1 MKEPHFTIIGAAILD
16 VLARPVDNSV
26 FTAGSVSADS
36 VLLHTGG
43 DAMNEARVLAS
54 LGAPVRLVSKLG
66 TDMAG
71 DLVLSVCRDLKIDTS
86 LVRRTK
92 DVPTGTNIVLVD
104 PAGERSF
111 ITNPE
116 STLRKFGPED
126 IPDQAF
132 SEGGILCFASIFVAP
147 PLGNRELVSL
157 FSRARNKGMTVC
169 ADMTK
174 CKHGE
179 TVQDMKECLSYLDY
193 VFPNYEEAAL
203 LTQEQTPDRIA
214 DALLSCG
221 IGHVILKAGSKGCY
235 VCTGKERF
243 WSPAC
248 TGIPCLDTTGAGD
261 TFTGCF
267 LFALG
272 HGYSLADCARFANA
286 GASICIEQ
294 TGAAG
299 AGTDLEKIRKRAG
312 F

>member
-1 MKEPHFTIIGAAILD
+1 MNEPVFTIIGAAILD
-16 VLARPVDNSV
+16 VLARPVDASV
-26 FTAGSVSADS
+26 FKTGSVPAEN
-36 VLLHTGG
+36 VILHTGG
-43 DAMNEARVLAS
+43 DAMNEAGVLSS
-54 LGAPVRLVSKLG
+54 LGASVRLVSKLG
-66 TDMAG
+66 EDLAG
-71 DLVLSVCRDLKIDTS
+71 DLVLSACHKLHIDTS
-86 LVRRTK
+86 LICRTQEI
-92 DVPTGTNIVLVD
+92 PTGTNIVLVD
-104 PAGERSF
+104 SAGERSF

-116 STLRKFGPED
+116 STLRKFGPAD
-126 IPDQAF
+126 VPDTAF
-132 SEGGILCFASIFVAP
+132 CAGGILCFASIFVAP
-147 PLGNRELVSL
+147 PFGNRELATL
-157 FSRARNKGMTVC
+157 FSKARKKGMTVC

-214 DALLSCG
+214 DVLLSCG
-221 IGHVILKAGSKGCY
+221 IRHVILKAGAKGCY
-235 VCTGKERF
+235 VCTEKERF

-248 TGIPCLDTTGAGD
+248 QGIKCLDTTGAGD

-272 HGYSLADCARFANA
+272 QGFSLADCARFANA